1 MTLIF
6 FENPTKVRSSGILEE
21 LFGATGIHFEKGA
34 VVTFIGKAFLSNGI
48 HFRGQCEID
57 DGVSIDVGCVLQNVS
72 IGSDTNVRS
81 YSILNNSRFGK
92 KNIIG
97 PYCFVRD
104 ETCVGDSCV
113 VGSHVEIAR
122 SKLGASVKISH
133 QAFVGDATLGDRVII
148 GAGVV
153 FCNFDGSDKQ
163 PAEVGMDAL
172 IGSGTMLVSPIKVGA
187 RALIGAGSV
196 VTKNIANDE
205 SFVQSRCK

>member
-92 KNIIG
+92 KNISGATKVYIFLANERA
-97 PYCFVRD
+97 CFVSRPSGEHKNPIFFD
-104 ETCVGDSCV
+104 FV
-113 VGSHVEIAR
+113 VN
-122 SKLGASVKISH
+122 ISPPKVNNTGCSIKH
-133 QAFVGDATLGDRVII
+133 HS
-148 GAGVV
+148 
-153 FCNFDGSDKQ
+153 FCNYFCLQ
-163 PAEVGMDAL
+163 HP
-172 IGSGTMLVSPIKVGA
+172 
-187 RALIGAGSV
+187 
-196 VTKNIANDE
+196 
-205 SFVQSRCK
+205 